1 MAALWRGE
9 LALAEAF
16 WTWAVLVALLVNVST
31 TGLFLALIAAD
42 RPWAA
47 LALGYAL
54 PVAYNVVALVGVWRS
69 AARHTGPPAQADLA
83 RAASAI
89 LLTVLSLT

>member
-16 WTWAVLVALLVNVST
+16 WTWAVLVALVVNVST

-42 RPWAA
+42 RPWTA

-54 PVAYNVVALVGVWRS
+54 PVSYNVVALVGVWRS
-69 AARHTGPPAQADLA
+69 AARHAGPPAQADLA
-83 RAASAI
+83 RAASVI